1 MQALDLKQER
11 ELMGLLRDASPLISL
26 IAEELTMA
34 RGSRATIKMARLVSR
49 FLRARNPIPSVY
61 TSALRVVLVESA
73 HARTVRDLRGRV
85 WVLSAV
91 ESRVKGG
98 KPQGYR
104 LVYVLDGNQL

>member
-11 ELMGLLRDASPLISL
+11 ELVGLLRDASPLLSL

-34 RGSRATIKMARLVSR
+34 RGSRATIKMARLVAR

-61 TSALRVVLVESA
+61 TSALRDILTER
-73 HARTVRDLRGRV
+73 ARAVRDLKGRT
-85 WVLSAV
+85 WFLADV
-91 ESRVKGG
+91 ELRVKGG